1 MTHDRLRAQRS
12 PGEIIKAITRTNEFL
27 KEASTLDRRKA
38 GKVALVGAA
47 LSAAPKIVDRFK
59 ERKGAR
65 YEATK
70 SDEMRQ
76 LELMAIL
83 PDWLKAQQKLDKH
96 RDKMTRRE
104 RIKTLEPVV
113 AFNKIVR
120 EMIDTEQYTTISQ
133 IKRFV
138 SGTLLYAG
146 YSKEEIAYAENTAGI
161 AINGMR
167 HEIAAESVLSSL
179 PEVYGIDGASAEE
192 EFDGK
197 DIIVTYRGVT
207 LGIDIKSSQQNAEEA
222 NRRARWYSDRGDYVA
237 IWSGF
242 KNSDF
247 GDGLIPSREQIK
259 SRQEYFRAVMDRAIE
274 GVSADNNVIKFYR

>member
-1 MTHDRLRAQRS
+1 MTHDRLKKQRS
-12 PGEIIKAITRTNEFL
+12 PGEIINAITRTNEFL
-27 KEASTLDRRKA
+27 KEVSTLDRRKA
-38 GKVALVGAA
+38 GRVALAGAA
-47 LSAAPKIVDRFK
+47 LSAAPKIVDKVK
-59 ERKGAR
+59 EQKGAR

-70 SDEMRQ
+70 SDGMRQ

-83 PDWLKAQQKLDKH
+83 PDWLKAQQKLDEH

-104 RIKTLEPVV
+104 RIKTLKPVV
-113 AFNKIVR
+113 AFNKTVR
-120 EMIDTEQYTTISQ
+120 EMIDTEQYTTMSQ

-146 YSKEEIAYAENTAGI
+146 YSEEEIAYAENTAGI
-161 AINGMR
+161 AINGIR

-259 SRQEYFRAVMDRAIE
+259 SRQKYFRAVMDRAIE
-274 GVSADNNVIKFYR
+274 DVSADNNVIKFYR

>member
-1 MTHDRLRAQRS
+1 M
-12 PGEIIKAITRTNEFL
+12 
-27 KEASTLDRRKA
+27 
-38 GKVALVGAA
+38 ALAGAA
-47 LSAAPKIVDRFK
+47 LSAAPKIVDKVK
-59 ERKGAR
+59 EQKGAR

-70 SDEMRQ
+70 SDGMRQ

-83 PDWLKAQQKLDKH
+83 PDWLKAQQKLDEH

-104 RIKTLEPVV
+104 RIKTLKPVV
-113 AFNKIVR
+113 AFNKTVR
-120 EMIDTEQYTTISQ
+120 EMIDTEQYTTMSQ

-146 YSKEEIAYAENTAGI
+146 YSEEEIAYAENTAGI

-179 PEVYGIDGASAEE
+179 PEVCGIDGASAKE
-192 EFDGK
+192 EFYGK

-247 GDGLIPSREQIK
+247 GDGLIPSRKQIE
-259 SRQEYFRAVMDRAIE
+259 SRQEYFRAVMDRAI
-274 GVSADNNVIKFYR
+274 GYVSADNNVIKFYR